1 MLRPHAG
8 GGVRSEAETPS
19 GSALEQVV
27 ALVRE
32 VARSEVTPR
41 YLKVAHSRKADGSLF
56 TVADAA
62 TQKALELALAEI
74 IACPVLGE
82 EMPEA
87 QQHAAWDAGENG
99 LWCIDPI
106 DGTSN
111 FVAGIPYFAI
121 SVAYLEN
128 GRRKIGVVYDPVAG
142 ECFYAERGKGAF
154 LDDVPLPIRTPVS
167 ELRRAMAGIEPKR
180 LPKSLIA
187 RLVAQPP
194 YASLRNLGASALD
207 WCYVAAGRFDIYV
220 HGNQKLWDYAAGA
233 LILEEAGGMLSC
245 LSGAFDDG
253 PVWERSVIASAS
265 PELFELWGEWL
276 KSAGA

>member
-1 MLRPHAG
+1 
-8 GGVRSEAETPS
+8 VRDEAKTQS
-19 GSALEQVV
+19 GSALDQVV

-62 TQKALELALAEI
+62 TQKALESALAGI

-82 EMPEA
+82 EMTES
-87 QQHAAWDAGENG
+87 QQRAAWAAGGNG

-121 SVAYLEN
+121 SVAYLEQ
-128 GRRKIGVVYDPVAG
+128 GKRKLGVVYDPVAG
-142 ECFYAERGKGAF
+142 ECFYAERGKGAY
-154 LDDVPLPIRTPVS
+154 LDGVPLPIRTPAS

-180 LPKSLIA
+180 LPKPLIG
-187 RLVAQPP
+187 RLVAEPP

-207 WCYVAAGRFDIYV
+207 WCYVAAGRFDVYV

-245 LSGAFDDG
+245 LEGAFDDG
-253 PVWERSVIASAS
+253 PVWERSVVASAS
-265 PELFELWGEWL
+265 PELFGLWRDWL
-276 KSAGA
+276 VGAGA

>member
-1 MLRPHAG
+1 MNIAA
-8 GGVRSEAETPS
+8 SNSSA
-19 GSALEQVV
+19 SALDRVA

-32 VARSEVTPR
+32 VARAEVTPR

-62 TQKALELALAEI
+62 AQNALVTALPDI

-87 QQHAAWDAGENG
+87 EQQAAWNAGKKG

-121 SVAYLEN
+121 SVAYLEH
-128 GRRKIGVVYDPVAG
+128 GRRMLGVVYDPVAG

-154 LDDVPLPIRTPVS
+154 LDGVPLPVRTPVAQ
-167 ELRRAMAGIEPKR
+167 LRRAMAGIEPKR

-187 RLVAQPP
+187 RLVAEHP

-207 WCYVAAGRFDIYV
+207 WCYVAAGRFDVYV
-220 HGNQKLWDYAAGA
+220 HGKQKLWDYAAGA

-245 LSGAFDDG
+245 LEGAFDDG

-265 PELFELWGEWL
+265 PELFKLWQDWL
-276 KSAGA
+276 QAAEA